1 MNEKIFDII
10 IYNRS
15 KEEFK
20 EYWDKVID
28 SYCLTASE
36 VFVETHRE
44 LIKDKLGRNTRWM
57 NSVIGYIHI
66 YKSGTDLIT
75 QRSIDVRQRK
85 RLEGVPDIRY
95 VPSTF
100 TRTTVKRYMS
110 SQEILQCFNSDL
122 RAACEKQLK
131 GRYIDWT
138 SWDNV
143 SKYIDWHKMFFTD

>member
-10 IYNRS
+10 IFNRS

-20 EYWDKVID
+20 EYWEKVID
-28 SYCLTASE
+28 SYCQTASE
-36 VFVETHRE
+36 EFVETNRE
-44 LIKDKLGRNTRWM
+44 MLKDTLGRNTRWM

-100 TRTTVKRYMS
+100 TRTTVKKSMS

-122 RAACEKQLK
+122 RTACEKQLK
-131 GRYIDWT
+131 RRYIDWT
-138 SWDNV
+138 SLDNV
-143 SKYIDWHKMFFTD
+143 SQYIDWHKMFFPD